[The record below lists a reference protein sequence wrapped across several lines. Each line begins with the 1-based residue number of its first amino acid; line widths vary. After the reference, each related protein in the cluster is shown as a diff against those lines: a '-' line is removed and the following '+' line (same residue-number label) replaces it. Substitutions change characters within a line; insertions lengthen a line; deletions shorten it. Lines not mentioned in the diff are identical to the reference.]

1 MNVNS
6 LIKREGIKVIKQLPT
21 LQVNLVA
28 KCIAD
33 KLYKAFPEH
42 GFNRQLLFSN
52 ISRLNMYIAEMPNSL
67 SRAKYVSENNS
78 IYFSHDVVLEDIDDL
93 VIHECLHFL
102 QEVKDSSGNLV
113 KLGLANFT
121 GKVSGIALN
130 EAAVQLMAAEA
141 NKNLI
146 DTVTYFNIGLPT
158 NTPSYYTLECALLSQ
173 MIYFTGTYPLYNST
187 LTGSNLFKNT
197 FIAKSNKSTF
207 YTIQRNLDKLVDL
220 EDLLCELTNDL
231 QVASNN
237 TKKVAQ
243 INKAISDK
251 KQEIFNL
258 FFKTQNMIMTTCFN
272 YEFKHIRNIDELIAF
287 KDRLYN
293 YQKIIGANKDY
304 TFYNDFYYYTMAKF
318 DEKYAYFEKHS
329 YMPLGCVN
337 ETAIALF
344 ETKPSV
350 FDFIRRFINKFRKL
364 NGIRQEKTAENF
376 ANIR

>member
-1 MNVNS
+1 MNVDL

-28 KCIAD
+28 KNIAD

-42 GFNRQLLFSN
+42 GFNQQILFTN

-78 IYFSHDVVLEDIDDL
+78 IYFSSDISLDNIDDL

-102 QEVKDSSGNLV
+102 QEIKNTNGKLV
-113 KLGLANFT
+113 KLGLANFS

-141 NKNLI
+141 NKNQI
-146 DTVTYFNIGLPT
+146 DTVTYFNIGLST

-173 MIYFTGTYPLYNST
+173 MAYFTGTYPLYNST

-207 YTIQRNLDKLVDL
+207 YTIQHNLDKMVDL
-220 EDLLCELTNDL
+220 EDLLCEFINDL
-231 QVASNN
+231 QSANNN
-237 TKKVAQ
+237 TKKIAQ
-243 INKAISDK
+243 INKAISNK

-258 FFKTQNMIMTTCFN
+258 FFKTQNIIMTTCFD
-272 YEFKHIRNIDELIAF
+272 YEFKYIRNTDELVAF

-293 YQKIIGANKDY
+293 YQKIIGTNKDY
-304 TFYNDFYYYTMAKF
+304 TFYNDFYNYTMSKF
-318 DEKYAYFEKHS
+318 DEKYAYFEKYS
-329 YMPLGCVN
+329 YMPLGSVN
-337 ETAIALF
+337 ETAITLF
-344 ETKPSV
+344 NSKPSI
-350 FDFIRRFINKFRKL
+350 FDFIRRFINKFKKL
-364 NGIRQEKTAENF
+364 NGIKQEPIKGKNE
-376 ANIR
+376 